1 MKHADVLKKKEARL
15 LKYTGRKL
23 VLKQRALDKALARAG
38 QAPVAAKPAVGQ
50 HMGTVEKADPEWL
63 VTSPE
68 GAPFKV
74 RAPNEKAA
82 RAEARAV
89 LKLRSLRP
97 GTKVER
103 Q

>member
-1 MKHADVLKKKEARL
+1 MTHADVLQKKEARL

-23 VLKQRALDKALARAG
+23 VLKRRALEKALARAG
-38 QAPVAAKPAVGQ
+38 QAPATVAAKPV
-50 HMGTVEKADPEWL
+50 VESAEPEWL